1 MKQIHRFYHIYH
13 EFVFF
18 SFYCFN
24 SCIVLEN
31 LYKTFWSIIETFWS
45 GRGARSVRYVIG
57 RRKILFRSL
66 RYDEITLLYPPTD
79 AASQFPYI
87 FALKEASIVKQIH
100 RFYHIYHE
108 FVFFS
113 FYCFNS
119 CIVLENLYKTFW
131 SIIETFWSGRG
142 ARSVRYVIGRRKILF
157 ILVPNLYLSR
167 RTSCMNILYFYHL
180 DDFTFETAVPRWP
193 RTAISSLVAFYF
205 KF

>member
-1 MKQIHRFYHIYH
+1 MKQIHRLHHIYD
-13 EFVFF
+13 EF
-18 SFYCFN
+18 
-24 SCIVLEN
+24 
-31 LYKTFWSIIETFWS
+31 
-45 GRGARSVRYVIG
+45 
-57 RRKILFRSL
+57 
-66 RYDEITLLYPPTD
+66 D
-79 AASQFPYI
+79 
-87 FALKEASIVKQIH
+87 
-100 RFYHIYHE
+100 
-108 FVFFS
+108 FFS

-180 DDFTFETAVPRWP
+180 DDFTFESAVPRWP

-205 KF
+205 KFLTYNFKNLVRFNYRNFLDWRYQQILFHFFFFYISRLLMEIMTGMQ